1 VNDSAKMQRK
11 EQFAFGAALIA
22 ATLAVILSKSLAWL
36 ILIIGLGFV
45 FDFYVRGLIWGTDRL
60 TREEIENMPAEEY
73 EARVLGNCKTESWVN
88 WLVSGRDAFNKQMR
102 KLARQAVIFMLVTP
116 VLAFA
121 GDFGYLHRDA
131 HKQAVPATM
140 SSDGWIPLN
149 SSGNINSNIPP
160 PPAGYVPVPP
170 GAVIGDSFPFKGGN
184 RYVDQGKLIWTCQNG
199 VRKTPAKDDDWVDVT
214 PDLTPHPQTI
224 SQTSP
229 SNTELFGMALPFALF
244 AIPAGFG
251 MWVLYRA
258 ILFAVKGS
266 KFQTD
271 PLPQN

>member
-45 FDFYVRGLIWGTDRL
+45 FDFYVRDLIWGTDRL

-73 EARVLGNCKTESWVN
+73 EARVLGNCK
-88 WLVSGRDAFNKQMR
+88 
-102 KLARQAVIFMLVTP
+102 
-116 VLAFA
+116 
-121 GDFGYLHRDA
+121 
-131 HKQAVPATM
+131 TM

-170 GAVIGDSFPFKGGN
+170 GAVIGDSFPCKGGD

-251 MWVLYRA
+251 LWVLYRA